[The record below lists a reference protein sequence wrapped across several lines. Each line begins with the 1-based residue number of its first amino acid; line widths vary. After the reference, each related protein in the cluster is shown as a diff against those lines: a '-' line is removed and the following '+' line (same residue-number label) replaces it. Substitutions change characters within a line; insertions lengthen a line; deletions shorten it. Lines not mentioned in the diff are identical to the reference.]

1 MLRIGIGAGEQVEDV
16 KRLYTVSHRSAPESL

>member
-16 KRLYTVSHRSAPESL
+16 KRLYTVSHRSAPEGL